1 MKVLFTGGGG
11 AGAEALW
18 QLYAQRYEVHF
29 ADADINTI
37 DPIVCPGQRHQIPMA
52 SDDMFF
58 EEVHELCKKLEI
70 DVLVPSVD
78 EELLILAH
86 GIDKILPTK
95 LMLPDYE
102 FVDVMLDKLSMIM
115 KLAKK
120 NIPIPLTF
128 SLDDD
133 FSGISFPCISKPRKG
148 RGSRDV
154 VVLNAREEAQ
164 ALKMTLGPSANDFIV
179 QNKIEGQ
186 EYTVQMAANSNGV
199 LSAVVPV
206 KVAVKRGITIVAEVE
221 AEPKVIEA
229 CKIIHAACPTKGCYN
244 IQLILTEDGKVM
256 PFEINPRV
264 STTYCLVV
272 AADVDPIEI
281 FLEKDNLGELAPFSS
296 GMQLRRHWQNHF
308 SKG

>member
-1 MKVLFTGGGG
+1 MFTGGGG

-18 QLYAQRYEVHF
+18 KLYAPRYEVHF
-29 ADADINTI
+29 ADADIDTI
-37 DPIVCPGQRHQIPMA
+37 DPIVCLTQRHQIPLA
-52 SDDMFF
+52 SDDIFF
-58 EEVHELCKKLEI
+58 KEVNELCKKLEI

-78 EELLILAH
+78 EELIILAQ

-102 FVDVMLDKLSMIM
+102 FLAVMLDKLSMIM
-115 KLAKK
+115 ELAKK
-120 NIPIPLTF
+120 NIPTPLTV

-133 FSGISFPCISKPRKG
+133 FSGISFPCICKPRKG

-154 VVLNAREEAQ
+154 RVLNTREEGQ
-164 ALKMTLGPSANDFIV
+164 ALKTTLGLSANGFIV

-186 EYTVQMAANSNGV
+186 EYTVQMAANLNGV

-221 AEPKVIEA
+221 AEQRVIEA
-229 CKIIHAACPTKGCYN
+229 CKRIHAACPTKGCYN
-244 IQLILTEDGKVM
+244 IQLILTKDGEVM

-272 AADVDPIEI
+272 AANVDPIEI
-281 FLEKDNLGELAPFSS
+281 FLGKDNLGELAPFSS
-296 GMQLRRHWQNHF
+296 GMQLRRHWKNHF
-308 SKG
+308 LQG

>member
-11 AGAEALW
+11 AGTEALW

-29 ADADINTI
+29 ADADISTI
-37 DPIVCPGQRHQIPMA
+37 DPIVLSSQRHQIPLA
-52 SDDMFF
+52 SGDIFF
-58 EEVHELCKKLEI
+58 EEVNKLCKTLQI

-95 LMLPDYE
+95 LMLPDYK
-102 FVDVMLDKLSMIM
+102 FVNVMLDKLSMITV
-115 KLAKK
+115 LAKR
-120 NIPIPLTF
+120 NIPTPLSF
-128 SLDDD
+128 SLGDD

-154 VVLNAREEAQ
+154 KVVKTKEEAQ
-164 ALKMTLGPSANDFIV
+164 ALKMTQGLSANDFIL

-186 EYTVQMAANSNGV
+186 EYTVQMVANSNCT
-199 LSAVVPV
+199 LAAVVPV

-221 AEPKVIEA
+221 AESKVIEA
-229 CKIIHAACPTKGCYN
+229 CQRIHAAYPTKGCYN
-244 IQLILTEDGKVM
+244 IQLILTKDGQVM
-256 PFEINPRV
+256 PFEINPRI

-272 AADVDPIEI
+272 AANVDPIQI
-281 FLEKDNLGELAPFSS
+281 FLEKDHGGELASFSS
-296 GMQLRRHWQNHF
+296 GMQLRRHWQNYF
-308 SKG
+308 SQS

>member
-1 MKVLFTGGGG
+1 MKILFTGGGG

-18 QLYAQRYEVHF
+18 QLYAGRYEVHF
-29 ADADINTI
+29 ADANVNNI
-37 DPIVCPGQRHQIPMA
+37 DPIVLPSQRHQIPLA

-58 EEVHELCKKLEI
+58 EEVNKLCKKLEI
-70 DVLVPSVD
+70 DVLVPGVD

-95 LMLPDYE
+95 LMLPDYK
-102 FVDVMLDKLSMIM
+102 FVNVMLDKLSMIM
-115 KLAKK
+115 VLSKRHIL
-120 NIPIPLTF
+120 IPLTF

-133 FSGISFPCISKPRKG
+133 ITGISFPCISKPRKG

-154 VVLNAREEAQ
+154 KVLNTRDEAQ
-164 ALKMTLGPSANDFIV
+164 ALKTKLGPAANDFIV

-206 KVAVKRGITIVAEVE
+206 KVLVKRGITIVAEVE
-221 AEPKVIEA
+221 AELKVIEA
-229 CKIIHAACPTKGCYN
+229 CKRIHAACPTKGCYN
-244 IQLILTEDGKVM
+244 IQLILTKDGKVM
-256 PFEINPRV
+256 PFEINPRI

-272 AADVDPIEI
+272 AANVDPIEI
-281 FLEKDNLGELAPFSS
+281 FLEKDNLGELTPFSS
-296 GMQLRRHWQNHF
+296 GMHLRRHWQNHF
-308 SKG
+308 SQS